1 MASHTNSAEANQPHC
16 FATTRW
22 TVVLR
27 AGQETSHET
36 QEAMQSLCRS
46 YWYPLYAHARRLG
59 WGTEDAQDLTQQFFA
74 NLLEHKFLRL
84 ADPERGRFRSF
95 LLSSLENFL
104 KSEWHK
110 QQAQKR
116 GGGQWIISLDEQRE
130 AETRF
135 LAEPADP
142 GTTPDRAFEKHWAMT
157 ILERVLARLRE
168 EFIATGRAEHFDALK
183 VFVWG
188 DSGTT
193 SQVDV
198 AARLGITANALGVSV
213 HRLRRRFGEL
223 LRDEIGQTVS
233 GPADVD
239 DELRHLMAALGS

>member
-1 MASHTNSAEANQPHC
+1 MEVDKSHF
-16 FATTRW
+16 FATTHW
-22 TVVLR
+22 TEVLR
-27 AGQETSHET
+27 AGQETSH
-36 QEAMQSLCRS
+36 QSAEALESLCRS
-46 YWYPLYAHARRLG
+46 YWYPLYAYTQRLG
-59 WGTEDAQDLTQQFFA
+59 WGSEDAEDLTQQFFA
-74 NLLEHKFLRL
+74 NILERKFLQR

-95 LLSSLENFL
+95 LISSLDNFL
-104 KSEWHK
+104 KSEWRK
-110 QQAQKR
+110 QRAQKR
-116 GGGQWIISLDEQRE
+116 GGGQGIISLDEQRE

-142 GTTPDRAFEKHWAMT
+142 ATTPDRAFEKNWVMT
-157 ILERVLARLRE
+157 ILERVLSLLRE

-198 AARLGITANALGVSV
+198 ATRLSITPNALGVSV

-223 LRDEIGQTVS
+223 LRKEVGHTVAS
-233 GPADVD
+233 PADID